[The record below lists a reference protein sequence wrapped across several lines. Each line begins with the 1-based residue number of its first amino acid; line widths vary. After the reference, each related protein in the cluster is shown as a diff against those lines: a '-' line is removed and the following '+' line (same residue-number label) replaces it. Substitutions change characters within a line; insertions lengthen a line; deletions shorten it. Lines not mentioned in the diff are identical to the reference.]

1 MTPTHQ
7 RLDFSSP
14 NSSSGNIHYRVINEG
29 NEKRVLSFQTTLKL
43 SFGENTA
50 EDSPW
55 TCDKCQYEN
64 ADTSNKICSICGHKR
79 DRHRFRTS
87 KHEQC
92 ISDIPE
98 NGSQWDPLK
107 SLTLSGLEID
117 KQVDNDPLETSL
129 TRSMA
134 EISFG
139 QGTGWTCPDCTF
151 VNTRLMHL
159 TCDVCGQEKP
169 RSVLE
174 ISTKAFDSISSA
186 SSSVREMLTESSFL
200 ENQIKEYQN
209 YENVAIETENL
220 SQSATEQIAS
230 LKAAENQGTK
240 PSDHEFKELQG
251 ILGEGAATLEALEKL
266 YREERKQYDEMVEYQ
281 AEKETTII
289 AKEGC
294 KPSSFMNAGAS
305 KPGVQRISP
314 EILEWNGQQR
324 MLDDWKIMLDERQ
337 NEIKLLQSHHTE
349 TLNRIL
355 S

>member
-1 MTPTHQ
+1 MIRDNREERPMTPTHQ

-87 KHEQC
+87 KHEQY

-151 VNTRLMHL
+151 VNTSPLHL
-159 TCDVCGQEKP
+159 ACYVCAKKKP
-169 RSVLE
+169 HNSFE
-174 ISTKAFDSISSA
+174 CSITKAFDLKLPEIS
-186 SSSVREMLTESSFL
+186 VLES
-200 ENQIKEYQN
+200 QIKEYQN
-209 YENVAIETENL
+209 YENIAIEAANL
-220 SQSATEQIAS
+220 SHIIEDQMTVFKAIEKEGRKHSNLDLKELHWILDEGAAS
-230 LKAAENQGTK
+230 LKRLN
-240 PSDHEFKELQG
+240 
-251 ILGEGAATLEALEKL
+251 KL
-266 YREERKQYDEMVEYQ
+266 YKEDRKKYDKTVEYQ
-281 AEKETTII
+281 AQKEIMI
-289 AKEGC
+289 AAKEGC
-294 KPSSFMNAGAS
+294 KPSSTMYAEA
-305 KPGVQRISP
+305 KPGVQHISP
-314 EILEWNGQQR
+314 AILEWQGQQR
-324 MLDDWKIMLDERQ
+324 MLDDWKIQLDERQ
-337 NEIKLLQSHHTE
+337 SEMTSLQAYHQK